1 MRQAA
6 QVWCLRQRAGF
17 FLTNAFS
24 NYRKQH
30 TKKWPPSQLINAT
43 LFQGVQLSHQ
53 VSQQSS
59 DFFLRYGCGWEFGPN
74 LYPFKHQVSES
85 SNEYVLCTSCSKMI
99 LCTAVE
105 AEFGPCTRPW
115 YMQGV
120 QSFAVES
127 GSWHSRAFSF
137 SFWKWLCPRIC
148 WMHPR
153 KVAQNA
159 TPWNTSMTDLL
170 SCQLTPCP
178 RLGSCL
184 TGKKM
189 CIMVSGPKYCR
200 KKSKWSARRVL
211 PFRWNGY
218 FPAIT
223 DILFWHHKPSQI
235 KEECTA
241 EPPGSIM
248 QNSASEVQCAH
259 HCSFVSLDLQFC
271 CSSLPS
277 AAWPRSNGRNPRTS
291 APSATTVGKDGRS
304 KIKKGHYTAILMLI
318 YLSQV
323 LTQDIIFDE
332 LQRFTCSHCRSNGE
346 MSGLTRDST
355 REVSWQMSI
364 PTLSTGLN
372 FRVELTLPRR
382 QTDPSVESAD
392 KLSSLLQ
399 VCTDV
404 LMTPGFSCGD
414 TRLKNQQWHVR
425 KWFQI
430 ASSKVNLDEIK
441 CIK

>member
-1 MRQAA
+1 
-6 QVWCLRQRAGF
+6 
-17 FLTNAFS
+17 
-24 NYRKQH
+24 
-30 TKKWPPSQLINAT
+30 
-43 LFQGVQLSHQ
+43 
-53 VSQQSS
+53 
-59 DFFLRYGCGWEFGPN
+59 
-74 LYPFKHQVSES
+74 
-85 SNEYVLCTSCSKMI
+85 
-99 LCTAVE
+99 
-105 AEFGPCTRPW
+105 
-115 YMQGV
+115 
-120 QSFAVES
+120 
-127 GSWHSRAFSF
+127 
-137 SFWKWLCPRIC
+137 
-148 WMHPR
+148 
-153 KVAQNA
+153 
-159 TPWNTSMTDLL
+159 
-170 SCQLTPCP
+170 
-178 RLGSCL
+178 
-184 TGKKM
+184 
-189 CIMVSGPKYCR
+189 
-200 KKSKWSARRVL
+200 
-211 PFRWNGY
+211 
-218 FPAIT
+218 
-223 DILFWHHKPSQI
+223 
-235 KEECTA
+235 
-241 EPPGSIM
+241 M

-414 TRLKNQQWHVR
+414 TRLKNQQ
-425 KWFQI
+425 
-430 ASSKVNLDEIK
+430 
-441 CIK
+441 